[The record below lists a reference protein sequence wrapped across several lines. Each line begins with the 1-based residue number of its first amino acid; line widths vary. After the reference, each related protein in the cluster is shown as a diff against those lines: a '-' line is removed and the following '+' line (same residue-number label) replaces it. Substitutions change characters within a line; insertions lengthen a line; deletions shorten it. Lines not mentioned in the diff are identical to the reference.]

1 MQVKHL
7 TVPGK
12 FCLIKD
18 GRTGHDDDDA
28 KLEMRTG
35 TASVLLMTIYTYTQR
50 LAHCQYSVCY
60 ICRMRE

>member
-12 FCLIKD
+12 FCLISD
-18 GRTGHDDDDA
+18 GWTDHDDGDA

-35 TASVLLMTIYTYTQR
+35 TISVLLMTIYTGPGTP
-50 LAHCQYSVCY
+50 SVFSMLY
-60 ICRMRE
+60 LLDA